1 MRDLFVTGVIFTWL
15 MFVFRR
21 PYQGVYLFT
30 WISLMNPHR
39 LCWGFAFNFPFAFI
53 VAVVTILSYVASREP
68 KQVPWS
74 REMRVLLIFN
84 FWIVVC
90 TYFAFYP
97 QLAWPAWNTIWKI
110 QLFVFLTAMLIND
123 RKKLDGYL
131 WVLGLSLAFYGVKG
145 GIFTIVHGGVY
156 RVQGP
161 DGTFIGGNN
170 ELGLALILTIPILRY
185 LQLQARQAWVRYG
198 LVGVMILTAIA
209 VIGTQ
214 SRGAFLGAVAM
225 ATFFW
230 LKSRNKFSS
239 ALYIIIAVAVIGSI
253 MPAAWYERMETIK
266 HYQTDQSAQG
276 RINAWWT
283 AYYVANANLTGGGP
297 EMFKPP
303 TFRQYAP
310 EPYNVHAAHSIYF
323 ETLGET
329 GYPGLAMYLLLG
341 LFTWGTCSR
350 IIRACKRDPE
360 RKWAADLAGMV
371 QVSYVG
377 FATGGAFLSLAFY
390 DYPYDLL
397 VVAVVTA
404 SLAGVIKPY
413 ARVGAQPAVG
423 SSPSPAGPAGQ
434 WHHPAGRTKDAG
446 RA

>member
-39 LCWGFAFNFPFAFI
+39 LCWGFAFNFHFAFI

-423 SSPSPAGPAGQ
+423 SSPSPPGPAGQ
-434 WHHPAGRTKDAG
+434 WHRPAGRTKDAG

>member
-1 MRDLFVTGVIFTWL
+1 MRDLVVTGVIFTWL

-21 PYQGVYLFT
+21 PYLGVYLFT

-39 LCWGFAFNFPFAFI
+39 LCWGFAYNFPFAFI
-53 VAVVTILSYVASREP
+53 VAVVTILSFLASREP
-68 KQVPWS
+68 KQLPWS
-74 REMRVLLIFN
+74 REMRLLLIFN
-84 FWIVVC
+84 FWVLTC
-90 TYFAFYP
+90 TFFAFYP

-123 RKKLDGYL
+123 RERLHGYL

-145 GIFTIVHGGVY
+145 GLFTIAHGGVY

-161 DGTFIGGNN
+161 AGTFIGGNN

-185 LQLQARQAWVRYG
+185 LQLQARQVWVRHG
-198 LVGVMILTAIA
+198 LTAVMILTAIA

-214 SRGAFLGAVAM
+214 SRGAFLGAMAM
-225 ATFFW
+225 GLFFW
-230 LKSRNKFSS
+230 LKSRNKLTS
-239 ALYIIIAVAVIGSI
+239 ALYIGIAVAVIGAV

-266 HYQTDQSAQG
+266 DYKTDQSAQG

-283 AYYVANANLTGGGP
+283 AYHVANANLTGGGP
-297 EMFKPP
+297 DSFQPP
-303 TFRQYAP
+303 TFRKYAP

-329 GYPGLAMYLLLG
+329 GYPGLAMYVLLG
-341 LFTWGTCSR
+341 LFTWGTCNR

-371 QVSYVG
+371 QASYVG

-397 VVAVVTA
+397 VVVVVTA
-404 SLAGVIKPY
+404 SLVGVIKSP
-413 ARVGAQPAVG
+413 ARAAVPASAAPRPPAAAAQPVRRAMVQGKGVG
-423 SSPSPAGPAGQ
+423 
-434 WHHPAGRTKDAG
+434 RK
-446 RA
+446 